1 MIYHAIYHPALED
14 YTQDGAM
21 TINGLL
27 KGLENAGNQHSDS
40 VCDGAIGR
48 DRAGKAW
55 ILTDWQVEIYRR
67 PRYCIPLQIQTW
79 QRAARATFA
88 LFREYLVSDG
98 QPGYAARAVSR
109 LVLMDM
115 ESQRIIRPGDALV
128 QLYTPEDQR
137 VFEDP
142 GVEKLREPDR
152 YAQQICLS
160 LRRSDIDYNEHVHN
174 LCYLDF
180 ALEALPLSVYQ
191 RQADFHKLRIVYK
204 SPVKAG
210 TTLVCRYAAGAQGHT
225 VGIYGADGSLR
236 TLVAFS

>member
-137 VFEDP
+137 
-142 GVEKLREPDR
+142 G
-152 YAQQICLS
+152 
-160 LRRSDIDYNEHVHN
+160 
-174 LCYLDF
+174 
-180 ALEALPLSVYQ
+180 
-191 RQADFHKLRIVYK
+191 
-204 SPVKAG
+204 KATG
-210 TTLVCRYAAGAQGHT
+210 T
-225 VGIYGADGSLR
+225 GSLYPADLPFPSPLR
-236 TLVAFS
+236 HRL